1 MIRESQ
7 KFRIDTIN
15 NNLSKMTDLVK
26 DQLNQSML
34 ALKERDSSL
43 ADEII
48 KDDDKVDNL
57 QRVIEEECIKFIA
70 TEQPLAKDLRRVFTA
85 SKIVTDLERMADHAV
100 DICKIAKKANS
111 KTYISE
117 AKKLWGMEEKI
128 QNMITLAIKAYL
140 DKDADKAYDICKLDD
155 EIDNLYKEVFKD
167 TLVYI
172 KNDESQVEVGAN
184 LLFVSKYLERI
195 GDHVTNICEWIIFSK
210 KGEYVDLNE

>member
-7 KFRIDTIN
+7 KLRINTIN

-34 ALKERDSSL
+34 ALKERDSKL

-100 DICKIAKKANS
+100 DICKIARLAES

-117 AKKLWGMEEKI
+117 AKKLWVMEEKV
-128 QNMITLAIKAYL
+128 QNMITLALKAYL
-140 DKDADKAYDICKLDD
+140 DRDADKAYDICKLDD
-155 EIDNLYKEVFKD
+155 EIDDLYKEVFKD

-172 KNDESQVEVGAN
+172 KDDESQVEVGTN